1 MPPLDLCRRRLP
13 ARADALLLPL
23 DMASLAGE
31 NQDGRV
37 QPAPPVASEDA
48 MLLSDGGSCGRAGSA
63 AGMAVVLFC
72 FRSQKRG

>member
-13 ARADALLLPL
+13 ARADALLPL

-48 MLLSDGGSCGRAGSA
+48 MLLMAGSVVKARGSSVSGA
-63 AGMAVVLFC
+63 AY
-72 FRSQKRG
+72 

>member
-37 QPAPPVASEDA
+37 QPAPPVASED
-48 MLLSDGGSCGRAGSA
+48 MLLSDGS
-63 AGMAVVLFC
+63 
-72 FRSQKRG
+72 RSRWKL